1 MVKLLPPKKHTHEV
15 GSWKKLLGTATDAN
29 GTGVVSVSV
38 WAIEKRTKGWYFYKG
53 AAKTWV
59 KADTKAKAWKRAKAA
74 VTTTNAKG
82 EWSVRLS
89 GLRQGKLF
97 YKTSATDLV
106 ANASK
111 PVLKKAVLTAP

>member
-1 MVKLLPPKKHTHEV
+1 
-15 GSWKKLLGTATDAN
+15 
-29 GTGVVSVSV
+29 
-38 WAIEKRTKGWYFYKG
+38 
-53 AAKTWV
+53 
-59 KADTKAKAWKRAKAA
+59 
-74 VTTTNAKG
+74 VTTTNVKG

-89 GLRQGKLF
+89 GLRQGTLF